1 MSEITNIIIIEDRD
15 TYFEMFFFL
24 RTVIYP
30 TLVLK
35 AYDSF
40 SRHIPLPLDEWV
52 REVSTATNN

>member
-15 TYFEMFFFL
+15 TYFKMFFFL

-40 SRHIPLPLDEWV
+40 SRHIPLPLDE
-52 REVSTATNN
+52 